1 VRVAQIGF
9 FWDSE
14 DRSPERLMQDW
25 STMVDVAECA
35 DGAGADVTV
44 IQASRHRRYLSRNRV
59 NYHFLPFGAGARLAP
74 APGDL
79 ARLLQRIDPDVVHV
93 HGLHFPADVL
103 ALSKSTMRT
112 PIILQDHASGLPRFW
127 RRPLWRRAFA
137 AAAGVAFCSRA
148 QALPFARAHLMSAT
162 TPVYEI
168 PESSSRFTPGDRAE
182 ARRSLGVQGSP
193 LVLWVGHLDANKD
206 PLTVLDA
213 VSLAARTLPDLQL
226 YCCYGAAPLLG
237 AVQRRIAR
245 DPHLHGRVHLL
256 GTVSHQ
262 CIEQLMRAA
271 DVFVLASHREGSG
284 YALIEALA
292 CGLPPLVTDI
302 ASFRTLTGDGRIG
315 SLWPTGNAPQLS
327 KRLVAAATWPQ
338 SPTREA
344 TRAHFD
350 RELSF
355 AAVGRKLAR
364 AYLDVVKRTPRGSA
378 LV

>member
-1 VRVAQIGF
+1 
-9 FWDSE
+9 
-14 DRSPERLMQDW
+14 
-25 STMVDVAECA
+25 MVDVAECA
-35 DGAGADVTV
+35 HDAGASVTV
-44 IQASRHRRYLSRNRV
+44 IQASRHRQHLFRAGV
-59 NYHFLPFGAGARLAP
+59 NYHFLPFGSGARVASEP
-74 APGDL
+74 HDL
-79 ARLLQRIDPDVVHV
+79 AGLLRRIDPDVVHV

-103 ALSKSTMRT
+103 ALSKLALRA
-112 PIILQDHASGLPRFW
+112 PILLQDHASRPPRFW

-137 AAAGVAFCSRA
+137 SAAGVAFCSRE
-148 QALPFARAHLMSAT
+148 QALPFARARVISAT

-182 ARRSLGVQGSP
+182 ARRRLAVQGSP
-193 LVLWVGHLDANKD
+193 LALWVGHLDSNKD

-213 VSLAARTLPDLQL
+213 VSLAARALPELQL
-226 YCCYGAAPLLG
+226 YCCFGAAPLLG
-237 AVQRRIAR
+237 AVQRRVAR

-256 GTVSHQ
+256 GAVPHQ
-262 CIEQLMRAA
+262 RVEQLMRAA

-302 ASFRTLTGDGRIG
+302 ASFRTLTGDGQIG
-315 SLWPTGNAPQLS
+315 ALWPKGNAPLLS
-327 KRLVAAATWPQ
+327 ERLVSSANWPR

-355 AAVGRKLAR
+355 AAVGRKLVR
-364 AYLDVVKRTPRGSA
+364 AYMDVVQRAARGSA
-378 LV
+378 FA

>member
-1 VRVAQIGF
+1 
-9 FWDSE
+9 
-14 DRSPERLMQDW
+14 
-25 STMVDVAECA
+25 MVDVAECA

-44 IQASRHRRYLSRNRV
+44 IQASRHTRYLSRNGV

-74 APGDL
+74 ESGDL
-79 ARLLQRIDPDVVHV
+79 ARLLRRIDPDVVHV
-93 HGLHFPADVL
+93 HGLHFPVDVL
-103 ALSKSTMRT
+103 ALSKLTMRT
-112 PIILQDHASGLPRFW
+112 PIILQDHASRLPRFW

-137 AAAGVAFCSRA
+137 AAAGVAFCSHE
-148 QALPFARAHLMSAT
+148 QALPFARAHLMSST

-182 ARRSLGVQGSP
+182 ARRSLAVQGAP
-193 LVLWVGHLDANKD
+193 LVLWVGHLDSNKD

-213 VSLAARTLPDLQL
+213 VSLAARTLPGLEL

-237 AVQRRIAR
+237 AVQRRIAQ
-245 DPHLHGRVHLL
+245 DPDLNGRVHLL
-256 GTVSHQ
+256 GSVPHQ
-262 CIEQLMRAA
+262 RIEQLMRAA

-302 ASFRTLTGDGRIG
+302 ASFRTLTGGGQIG
-315 SLWPTGNAPQLS
+315 ALWPTGDARQLS
-327 KRLVAAATWPQ
+327 RRLVSSATWPQ

-364 AYLDVVKRTPRGSA
+364 AYLDVVQRTPRGSA
-378 LV
+378 IASS